1 MADGV
6 VVPTEEGTPQGGPL
20 SPLLANVMLDEL
32 DRGLER
38 RDHAFVR
45 YADDCI
51 ILKGSRRAAER
62 TMQAMTKFIEG
73 RLFLKVNCDK
83 SFVARIDQ
91 GVKYLGYGFYFGK
104 GDAPSRPPQV
114 RRQAQGQGLPHP
126 RALQRMVARLQ
137 ALPPQMPRQRVG
149 GLLQARRHVNVA
161 RGGGRVVP
169 PQGQVRLLEVMEEA
183 ANQVQGARA
192 PRRPEREGARV
203 GEHAQVVLARGGELD
218 SRPCAR
224 QRQARRTG
232 MMLLPEAL
240 PRCDVVRLGTAVYR
254 TVCTVVWE
262 DGTPTNDVP
271 PTRFGK
277 RAAASRPACRG
288 GKPRRHI
295 GSMALLPHAG
305 NFSRSSSF
313 LRSSHSLPYLWRIS
327 PILVLPRLQ
336 WQSSSAWRQYQR
348 AFERL

>member
-32 DRGLER
+32 DRELER
-38 RDHAFVR
+38 RGHAFVR
-45 YADDCI
+45 YA
-51 ILKGSRRAAER
+51 G
-62 TMQAMTKFIEG
+62 
-73 RLFLKVNCDK
+73 
-83 SFVARIDQ
+83 
-91 GVKYLGYGFYFGK
+91 
-104 GDAPSRPPQV
+104 
-114 RRQAQGQGLPHP
+114 
-126 RALQRMVARLQ
+126 
-137 ALPPQMPRQRVG
+137 
-149 GLLQARRHVNVA
+149 
-161 RGGGRVVP
+161 
-169 PQGQVRLLEVMEEA
+169 
-183 ANQVQGARA
+183 A

-203 GEHAQVVLARGGELD
+203 GEHAQVVLACGGELD

-224 QRQARRTG
+224 QRQARRTR
-232 MMLLPEAL
+232 MMLLLEAL

-288 GKPRRHI
+288 GKPRRHT
-295 GSMALLPHAG
+295 GSVALLPHAG
-305 NFSRSSSF
+305 NFSCSSSF

-348 AFERL
+348 AFERLQRQPNALSASRLG